1 MINLEDAWPIT
12 NAIANPIIPK
22 VLSNSKNW
30 VIKVLVGNGSFGD
43 DDDEDD
49 DGVLFS
55 VKF

>member
-30 VIKVLVGNGSFGD
+30 VIKVLVGNGAFCD